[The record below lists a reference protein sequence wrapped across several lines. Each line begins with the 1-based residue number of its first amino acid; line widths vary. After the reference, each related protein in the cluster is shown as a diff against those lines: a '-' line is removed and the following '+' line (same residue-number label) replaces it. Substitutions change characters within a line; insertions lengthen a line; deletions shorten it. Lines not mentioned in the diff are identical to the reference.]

1 MKISWRLTI
10 TLIIAAILPLIVAGI
25 WSSFQVERALNSLGE
40 QVILHRAESVARQI
54 ELYLAAHPELDLT
67 DAAQLQADAI
77 LGEIAVQRVGETGYT
92 AVFDENAITHFHDN
106 DQNVGLDMSTLAERF
121 PEFWAIFEAALDGSP
136 SDGYYDWPEPD
147 GRIRRKYMSIVA
159 VEGTALRVAATTYID
174 EFSLPARQL
183 RNQQL
188 LTLVV
193 VALVAGIIAFVLG
206 WRFSRPIQEMVH
218 TAEDIAGGDLTAE
231 PPASG
236 VHELE
241 QLAAAFGQMT
251 ANLSTL
257 ICQMGTMSV
266 DLSSAA
272 GQVTMTQ
279 RQHTADS
286 NRQVTAVTDAGV
298 AVEEL
303 ATSSAHIADTA
314 QQVVGTARHTE
325 TNAQHGTEIMDETK
339 QRLQRISDGNQAAV
353 AKVRELGTLAREIDM
368 VMDLIEDIAAQ
379 TRLIAFNASIEAAAA
394 GEVGRRFAVVASEVR
409 SLAGDVSQATE
420 GIRIKVE
427 EIQTTTNELIIASEQ
442 ESKEIESGLD
452 SGGTMSEFLGQIVQ
466 SAQETTIAAEQISLS
481 TQQQRSAT
489 EQVLQ
494 DLQSLTGGARTVAAG
509 SAQTE
514 AVMDELVT
522 MAQNLSEAVDRFK
535 LPEESPDGDGAE

>member
-1 MKISWRLTI
+1 
-10 TLIIAAILPLIVAGI
+10 
-25 WSSFQVERALNSLGE
+25 
-40 QVILHRAESVARQI
+40 
-54 ELYLAAHPELDLT
+54 
-67 DAAQLQADAI
+67 
-77 LGEIAVQRVGETGYT
+77 
-92 AVFDENAITHFHDN
+92 
-106 DQNVGLDMSTLAERF
+106 
-121 PEFWAIFEAALDGSP
+121 
-136 SDGYYDWPEPD
+136 
-147 GRIRRKYMSIVA
+147 
-159 VEGTALRVAATTYID
+159 VAATTYID

-188 LTLVV
+188 LTLVI
-193 VALVAGIIAFVLG
+193 VALVAGVVAFVLG

-218 TAEDIAGGDLTAE
+218 TAEDIAGGDLTAQ

-236 VHELE
+236 VYELE

-257 ICQMGTMSV
+257 IRQMGTMSV

-272 GQVTMTQ
+272 EQVTMTQ

-314 QQVVGTARHTE
+314 QQVVDTARHTE
-325 TNAQHGTEIMDETK
+325 TNAQHGTEIMQETE
-339 QRLQRISDGNQAAV
+339 QRLQRIRDGNQASV

-466 SAQETTIAAEQISLS
+466 SAQQTTIAAEQISLS

-489 EQVLQ
+489 EQVLE

-522 MAQNLSEAVDRFK
+522 MAQNLSQAVDRFK
-535 LPEESPDGDGAE
+535 LPEESPEGDGAE

>member
-10 TLIIAAILPLIVAGI
+10 TFTIAAILPLIVAGI
-25 WSSFQVERALNSLGE
+25 WSSFQVEKALNNLGE
-40 QVILHRAESVARQI
+40 QVIYHRAESVARQI
-54 ELYLAAHPELDLT
+54 ELYLDAHPELDLT
-67 DAAQLQADAI
+67 DAAQLEADAI

-92 AVFDENAITHFHDN
+92 AVFDENAITHFHD
-106 DQNVGLDMSTLAERF
+106 DPSKVGMDMSTLAESL
-121 PEFWAIFEAALDGSP
+121 PEFWAIFEAALDGSR
-136 SDGYYDWPEPD
+136 SDGYYDWQEN
-147 GRIRRKYMSIVA
+147 GQIRHKYMSIVA

-183 RNQQL
+183 RNQEL
-188 LTLVV
+188 LILVV
-193 VALVAGIIAFVLG
+193 VALVAGIVAFVLG

-218 TAEDIAGGDLTAE
+218 TAEEIAGGDLTAR

-236 VHELE
+236 VYELE
-241 QLAAAFGQMT
+241 QLAAAFGRMT

-257 ICQMGTMSV
+257 IRQMGTMSV
-266 DLSSAA
+266 NLSSAA

-279 RQHTADS
+279 RQHTTDS
-286 NRQVTAVTDAGV
+286 NKQVTAVTDAGV

-303 ATSSAHIADTA
+303 ATSSAHIANTA
-314 QQVVGTARHTE
+314 QQVVDTARHTE
-325 TNAQHGTEIMDETK
+325 TNARHGTEIMNETA

-394 GEVGRRFAVVASEVR
+394 GEVGRRFAIVASEVR

-427 EIQTTTNELIIASEQ
+427 EIQTTTNELIIASER
-442 ESKEIESGLD
+442 ESKEIESGLA

-466 SAQETTIAAEQISLS
+466 SAQGTTVAAEQISLS

-489 EQVLQ
+489 EQVLE